1 MAKKNQPDD
10 TQQIRARIRECFHSC
25 LQETYIDAKGKEVT
39 GYEAIVRQVIQKGLN
54 RNDKDQFAA
63 IKYIFFMLGIEKTD
77 DEVQKDS
84 NNNKSLEAKIIQSF
98 AGAAGSVSMEGSDDS

>member
-1 MAKKNQPDD
+1 MARRKKQVDK
-10 TQQIRARIRECFHSC
+10 TQAIQAQIRECFHSC

-63 IKYIFFMLGIEKTD
+63 IKYIFLMLGIEKI
-77 DEVQKDS
+77 DEEIKS
-84 NNNKSLEAKIIQSF
+84 EAANNSKSLEAKIMKTI
-98 AGAAGSVSMEGSDDS
+98 AERKGSR